1 MFGAFAVAKVNV
13 FNAIKSGQQFGEGGE
28 IDGASH
34 TAGGVKYYAADGKS
48 GVKELEGGEYVVKKK
63 SYGKYKKLV
72 QAINSDDFSGLSFND
87 FAVQGLF
94 EHLGISLQN
103 DNVFEAVQDTQELK
117 SLNVNF
123 NGGGDSKVLESMDE
137 KLGVI
142 ATATKEKVEVW
153 EDAEFYYKKK
163 GSKITKTK
171 KR

>member
-1 MFGAFAVAKVNV
+1 M
-13 FNAIKSGQQFGEGGE
+13 
-28 IDGASH
+28 H
-34 TAGGVKYYAADGKS
+34 
-48 GVKELEGGEYVVKKK
+48 
-63 SYGKYKKLV
+63 
-72 QAINSDDFSGLSFND
+72 
-87 FAVQGLF
+87 GLF

-163 GSKITKTK
+163 GSKITKTRK
-171 KR
+171 HDIVTGKQIGRAHV